1 MIQVRQ
7 IRGSAAELQYIAG
20 VKCMI
25 DHDEKILSFIAK
37 DEKISQRKL
46 ARLTDL
52 SLGHLNLLLHKLV
65 KKGLV
70 KIEKTNPRNLRY
82 ILTPQ
87 GIARNAKR
95 AYKYIQGAVNQVL
108 ALKEE
113 VERIFE
119 KYCSKGGIV
128 YIDGEQ
134 DEIYQ
139 VIKLVVEDKN
149 PPNVVW
155 LEESEQLPQLGE
167 NSAVLLWQLEKEEKC
182 KEQGINYINLLTVV
196 DSR

>member
-139 VIKLVVEDKN
+139 VIKLVVEDKY

-155 LEESEQLPQLGE
+155 LEENWQLPQPDE
-167 NSAVLLWQLEKEEKC
+167 NSVVLLWQLEKEEKC

>member
-1 MIQVRQ
+1 MIKVMD
-7 IRGSAAELQYIAG
+7 ISSSAAELQYISG
-20 VKCMI
+20 VRCMM
-25 DHDEKILSFIAK
+25 DHDEKILSFIAR

-65 KKGLV
+65 EKGLV

-82 ILTPQ
+82 VLTPQ

-95 AYKYIQGAVNQVL
+95 AYKYIQDAVNQVL
-108 ALKEE
+108 VLKEE
-113 VERIFE
+113 VEQVFDI
-119 KYCSKGGIV
+119 YCSKGGNV
-128 YIDGEQ
+128 YIDGDN

-139 VIKLVVEDKN
+139 LIKLVVDDKN

-155 LEESEQLPQLGE
+155 LEESGQLP
-167 NSAVLLWQLEKEEKC
+167 
-182 KEQGINYINLLTVV
+182 
-196 DSR
+196 

>member
-1 MIQVRQ
+1 M
-7 IRGSAAELQYIAG
+7 
-20 VKCMI
+20 M

-95 AYKYIQGAVNQVL
+95 TYNYIQGAVNQVI

-119 KYCSKGGIV
+119 MYCSKGGIV

-139 VIKLVVEDKN
+139 VIKLVVEDKY

-155 LEESEQLPQLGE
+155 LEENWQLPQPDE
-167 NSAVLLWQLEKEEKC
+167 NSVVLLWQLEKEEKC